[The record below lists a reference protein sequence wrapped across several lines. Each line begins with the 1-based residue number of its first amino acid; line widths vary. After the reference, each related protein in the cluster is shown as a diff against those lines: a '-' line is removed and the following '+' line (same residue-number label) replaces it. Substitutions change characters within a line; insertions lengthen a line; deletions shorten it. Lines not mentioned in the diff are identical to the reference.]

1 MKNLF
6 QLFTLIALLLFL
18 GACSATNR
26 LTMGVT
32 EPARIPLDSDITK
45 IGIINRS
52 IPSEGN
58 KVVDE
63 IDKILSL
70 EGKNLDK
77 EGAEAAI
84 RGLADELTR
93 GERFD
98 KVEIITAIDSQ
109 RKGLGVF
116 PAALPWDTV
125 EQICK
130 EYDVDIL
137 FSLEFYDTDTTADYE
152 LSMVTI
158 PNNLGIDAKVP
169 GHKVQLNTVI
179 KNGWRIYDPVGS
191 VLLDEYVS
199 KNYLTSRGAGINP
212 VKAIE
217 AVIGRKEGVQEI
229 SSNLGNQYG
238 LQTKPLRRRVAR
250 DYFVRGTDNFSI
262 ARRRAQTGDW
272 NGAADLWEREI
283 NHPKMK
289 VAGRAYYNMA
299 IINEINGNLEKA
311 IEWASKA
318 YADYGNN
325 LALGYVNILKRRVVD
340 QRQLNN
346 QLSSLNFD

>member
-1 MKNLF
+1 MKSILRLTVFVVLF
-6 QLFTLIALLLFL
+6 MCL

-32 EPARIPLDSDITK
+32 EPAKLPLSSDITK

-77 EGAEAAI
+77 EGAQAAI
-84 RGLADELTR
+84 IGLSDELTR
-93 GERFD
+93 GKRFD
-98 KVEIITAIDSQ
+98 KVEIITDIDSQ
-109 RKGLGVF
+109 RKGLSVF
-116 PAALPWDTV
+116 PAALSWETV
-125 EQICK
+125 ENICK
-130 EYDVDIL
+130 TYDVDIL

-158 PNNLGIDAKVP
+158 PNNLGIEAKVP

-179 KNGWRIYDPVGS
+179 KNGWRVYDPVEKT
-191 VLLDEYVS
+191 LLDEYIT
-199 KNYLTSRGAGINP
+199 KDYLTSRGAGINP

-217 AVIGRKEGVQEI
+217 AIIGRKEGVQQI
-229 SSNLGNQYG
+229 SNNLGGRYG
-238 LQTKPLRRRVAR
+238 LHTKPLRRRVAR
-250 DYFVRGTDNFSI
+250 DYFVRGTDKFSI

-272 NGAADLWEREI
+272 NGAADLWEQEI
-283 NHPKMK
+283 NNPKMK

-299 IINEINGNLEKA
+299 IINEINGNLEEA
-311 IEWASKA
+311 IAWASKA

-325 LALGYVNILKRRVVD
+325 MALNYVNILKRRVIEK
-340 QRQLNN
+340 QQLNN

>member
-1 MKNLF
+1 MKSILRLTVFVVLF
-6 QLFTLIALLLFL
+6 MCL

-32 EPARIPLDSDITK
+32 EPAKLPLSSDITK

-77 EGAEAAI
+77 EGAQAAI
-84 RGLADELTR
+84 IGLSDELTR
-93 GERFD
+93 GKRFD
-98 KVEIITAIDSQ
+98 KVEIITDIDSQ
-109 RKGLGVF
+109 RKGLSVF
-116 PAALPWDTV
+116 
-125 EQICK
+125 
-130 EYDVDIL
+130 
-137 FSLEFYDTDTTADYE
+137 
-152 LSMVTI
+152 
-158 PNNLGIDAKVP
+158 P

-179 KNGWRIYDPVGS
+179 KNGWRVYDPVEKT
-191 VLLDEYVS
+191 LLDEYIT
-199 KNYLTSRGAGINP
+199 KDYLTSRGAGINP

-217 AVIGRKEGVQEI
+217 AIIGRKEGVQQI
-229 SSNLGNQYG
+229 SNNLGGRYG
-238 LQTKPLRRRVAR
+238 LHTKPLRRRVAR
-250 DYFVRGTDNFSI
+250 DYFVRGTDKFSI
-262 ARRRAQTGDW
+262 ARRRAQIGDW
-272 NGAADLWEREI
+272 NGAADLWEQEI
-283 NHPKMK
+283 NNPKMK

-299 IINEINGNLEKA
+299 IINEINGNLEEA
-311 IEWASKA
+311 IDWASKA

-325 LALGYVNILKRRVVD
+325 MALNYVDILKRRVIEK
-340 QRQLNN
+340 QQLNN